1 VSDPIHVVRFPIDH
15 EKHSAAH
22 LVYTPQRTRERTQQ
36 GPTLPVAPQIELPV
50 CNFSGDRGMLERQPA
65 PKGRILALI
74 CSVAGIA
81 VAAAV
86 WAITSMPDSTTPLA
100 AGLGNDESWLAPVA
114 TRPQQPHT
122 QDDVVRRAMLEPKR
136 TQEPA
141 NSPERSEPAY
151 SNSTTATLTEPPSAQ
166 MAVPAVIHES
176 MSQPTGDSRTPLAVG
191 LGNDESWLAPV
202 ATRPQQPH
210 TQDNV
215 VRRAMLEPKRTQEPA
230 NSPERSEPAYS
241 NSSTATLIEPPSA
254 QAPVPAPAAVTHEP
268 MPQPKGPDF
277 VTRHLDADEL
287 ASMLRRADDLI
298 KSGDFSSARL
308 LLRRIAE
315 AGDARAAFA
324 LAGTFDPTVLRALGM
339 RGGAPDIALARLW
352 YERAAQLGSADATRR
367 IQQLATASAQ

>member
-122 QDDVVRRAMLEPKR
+122 QDD
-136 TQEPA
+136 
-141 NSPERSEPAY
+141 
-151 SNSTTATLTEPPSAQ
+151 
-166 MAVPAVIHES
+166 
-176 MSQPTGDSRTPLAVG
+176 
-191 LGNDESWLAPV
+191 
-202 ATRPQQPH
+202 
-210 TQDNV
+210 V